1 MSEPRPTSNVRRVDF
16 GKAGDKAVA
25 ASGRRASAGG
35 GRLVNHPSRMDP
47 DQAAEP
53 VVAADPARIP
63 APSASVDGSR
73 EPAARPRRKVVSLP
87 SGERGPRSTAYGRQ
101 NGVLV
106 LAVVLAAILG
116 ATLAAI
122 LLDPGL

>member
-25 ASGRRASAGG
+25 ASGRRVSAGG
-35 GRLVNHPSRMDP
+35 GRLVDHPSRMDP

-53 VVAADPARIP
+53 VEAPDPARIP

-73 EPAARPRRKVVSLP
+73 EPAARLSRKVVPLP
-87 SGERGPRSTAYGRQ
+87 SGERGPRSTADVRQ

-106 LAVVLAAILG
+106 LAVMLAAILG